1 MEMTLKPIRS
11 AVPTFEPVTL
21 AEAKSHLRIAKTNEE
36 HHNDLDRLIQVARE
50 AFESDTNYV
59 LSTGTYTVKFECF
72 PDEDELQLPI
82 RPVSSITSLTY
93 VDSAGTVQTFSS
105 AYYSLNQYESMPTL
119 QLVYPNVWPSTRGY
133 ENDNVL
139 TFVAG
144 YTTAALI
151 PAQAKQAILLKIE
164 QLFDGDPKG
173 LVERA
178 YEWIVKKYAR
188 SSYP

>member
-1 MEMTLKPIRS
+1 MTLKPIRS